1 MHVITAQETK
11 IRTTE
16 RTIKTGGT
24 VIRHVSGFTASA
36 AKKTRNAVKNFD
48 VQFNGR
54 HDEDDGNNN
63 TSEEKMPE
71 LQNVLAEESRA
82 LYSTM
87 SRRQKKRYNKMYQ
100 KELSKKQ
107 WSSNIIK
114 RNRDFRGRKTE
125 KENILTANSKE
136 IASKF
141 VSATANT
148 MANKTVQTAAGTAVK
163 SAGTA
168 VKSAGTAVRTTAGTL
183 SGTATFGVTAAVTAA
198 VDTAKNAAQA
208 AVKVSEK
215 MQQQTAQ
222 IQAEQTQQAKH
233 ETVAAASDYSVSR
246 TGENN
251 NLIMLLMAAVICLTV
266 ILTSLTVTM
275 QAAVDASGGQG
286 DNNGTVCTQIVEAA
300 QNELNDADKT
310 VGGYRYKN
318 WYGMDANWCAMF
330 VSYCADKCGFIEKGI
345 MPKTASVAASKQWYI
360 NNNLYHDAASGYVP
374 KAGDIIIFGNGM
386 SHTGIVTGY
395 NPETKKLTT
404 IEGNSGR
411 SSTTPYHKGSHV
423 KEHTYSIT
431 YSKIAGYGT
440 PQYPQDDTAA
450 DAAGQENN

>member
-1 MHVITAQETK
+1 MRVITAQESK

-36 AKKTRNAVKNFD
+36 AKKTGNAVKNFD
-48 VQFNGR
+48 VQFNGGY
-54 HDEDDGNNN
+54 DEENRNNN
-63 TSEEKMPE
+63 ASEEKMPE
-71 LQNVLAEESRA
+71 LQSVLAEESRA
-82 LYSTM
+82 LYGTL

-107 WSSNIIK
+107 WSSDIIK
-114 RNRDFRGRKTE
+114 RNRNLRGNKTE
-125 KENILTANSKE
+125 KENILTVKSK
-136 IASKF
+136 
-141 VSATANT
+141 T
-148 MANKTVQTAAGTAVK
+148 MVNKNVQTAAGTA
-163 SAGTA
+163 A
-168 VKSAGTAVRTTAGTL
+168 KSAGTAVRTTSGALT
-183 SGTATFGVTAAVTAA
+183 GTATFGVTAAVTAA

-208 AVKVSEK
+208 AVKVSQK

-222 IQAEQTQQAKH
+222 TQAEQTQQAKH
-233 ETVAAASDYSVSR
+233 ETAAAVSDYSVSQA
-246 TGENN
+246 GENN
-251 NLIMLLMAAVICLTV
+251 NLIMLLMAAIICITV
-266 ILTSLTVTM
+266 MLTSLTVTM
-275 QAAVDASGGQG
+275 QAVVDASGGQG

-450 DAAGQENN
+450 EADVRQENN

>member
-36 AKKTRNAVKNFD
+36 AKKTGNVVKNFD

-54 HDEDDGNNN
+54 HDEDNGNNN
-63 TSEEKMPE
+63 GSEEKMPE
-71 LQNVLAEESRA
+71 LQNVMAEESRA
-82 LYSTM
+82 LYGAL

-107 WSSNIIK
+107 WSSDIIK
-114 RNRDFRGRKTE
+114 RNRNLRGNKTE
-125 KENILTANSKE
+125 KENILTVKSK
-136 IASKF
+136 
-141 VSATANT
+141 T
-148 MANKTVQTAAGTAVK
+148 MVNKTVQTAAGTA
-163 SAGTA
+163 A
-168 VKSAGTAVRTTAGTL
+168 KSAGTAVRTTSGALT
-183 SGTATFGVTAAVTAA
+183 GTATFGVTAAVTAA

-208 AVKVSEK
+208 AVKVSQK

-222 IQAEQTQQAKH
+222 TQAEQTQQAKH
-233 ETVAAASDYSVSR
+233 ETAAAVSDYSVSQA
-246 TGENN
+246 GENN

-300 QNELNDADKT
+300 QNELSDADKT

-450 DAAGQENN
+450 GAAGQENN

>member
-1 MHVITAQETK
+1 MRVITAQESK

-36 AKKTRNAVKNFD
+36 AKKTGNAVKNFD
-48 VQFNGR
+48 VQFNGGY
-54 HDEDDGNNN
+54 DEENRNNN
-63 TSEEKMPE
+63 ASEEKMPE
-71 LQNVLAEESRA
+71 LQSVLAEESRA
-82 LYSTM
+82 LYGTL

-107 WSSNIIK
+107 WSSDIIK
-114 RNRDFRGRKTE
+114 RNRNLRGNKTE
-125 KENILTANSKE
+125 KENIFTVKSK
-136 IASKF
+136 
-141 VSATANT
+141 T
-148 MANKTVQTAAGTAVK
+148 MVNKNVQTAAGTAAK

-168 VKSAGTAVRTTAGTL
+168 VITTSGALT
-183 SGTATFGVTAAVTAA
+183 GTATFGVTAAVTAA

-208 AVKVSEK
+208 AVKVSQK

-222 IQAEQTQQAKH
+222 TQAEQTQQAKH
-233 ETVAAASDYSVSR
+233 ETAAAVSDYSVSQA
-246 TGENN
+246 GENN
-251 NLIMLLMAAVICLTV
+251 NLIMLLMAAIICITV
-266 ILTSLTVTM
+266 MLTSLTVIM

-440 PQYPQDDTAA
+440 PQYPQDDTAYRNPA
-450 DAAGQENN
+450 RWIF

>member
-1 MHVITAQETK
+1 MRVITAQESK

-36 AKKTRNAVKNFD
+36 AKKTGNAVKNFD
-48 VQFNGR
+48 VQFNGGY
-54 HDEDDGNNN
+54 DEENRNNN
-63 TSEEKMPE
+63 ASEEKMPE
-71 LQNVLAEESRA
+71 LQSVLAEESRA
-82 LYSTM
+82 LYGTL

-107 WSSNIIK
+107 WSSDIIK
-114 RNRDFRGRKTE
+114 RNRNLRGNKTE
-125 KENILTANSKE
+125 KENILTVKSK
-136 IASKF
+136 
-141 VSATANT
+141 T
-148 MANKTVQTAAGTAVK
+148 MVNKNVQTAAGTA
-163 SAGTA
+163 A
-168 VKSAGTAVRTTAGTL
+168 KSAGTAVRTTSGALT
-183 SGTATFGVTAAVTAA
+183 GTATFGVTAAVTAA

-208 AVKVSEK
+208 AVKVSQK

-222 IQAEQTQQAKH
+222 TQAEQTQQAKH
-233 ETVAAASDYSVSR
+233 ETAAAVSDYSVSQA
-246 TGENN
+246 GENN
-251 NLIMLLMAAVICLTV
+251 NLIMLLMAAIICITV
-266 ILTSLTVTM
+266 MLTSLTVTM
-275 QAAVDASGGQG
+275 QAVVDASGGQG

-440 PQYPQDDTAA
+440 PQYPQDDTA
-450 DAAGQENN
+450 DTAAGQENN

>member
-1 MHVITAQETK
+1 MRVITAQESK

-36 AKKTRNAVKNFD
+36 AKKTGNAVKNFD
-48 VQFNGR
+48 VQFNGGY
-54 HDEDDGNNN
+54 DEENRNNN
-63 TSEEKMPE
+63 ASEEKMPE
-71 LQNVLAEESRA
+71 LQSVLAEESRA
-82 LYSTM
+82 LYGTL

-107 WSSNIIK
+107 WSSDIIK
-114 RNRDFRGRKTE
+114 RNRNLRGNKTE
-125 KENILTANSKE
+125 KENILTVNSK
-136 IASKF
+136 SM
-141 VSATANT
+141 V
-148 MANKTVQTAAGTAVK
+148 NKNVQTAAGTA
-163 SAGTA
+163 A
-168 VKSAGTAVRTTAGTL
+168 KSAGTAVRTTSGALT
-183 SGTATFGVTAAVTAA
+183 GTATFGVTAAVTAA
-198 VDTAKNAAQA
+198 VDAAKNAAQA
-208 AVKVSEK
+208 AVKVSQK
-215 MQQQTAQ
+215 MQQQTVQ
-222 IQAEQTQQAKH
+222 TQAEQTQQAKH
-233 ETVAAASDYSVSR
+233 ETAAAVSDYSVSQA
-246 TGENN
+246 GENN
-251 NLIMLLMAAVICLTV
+251 NSIMLLVAAIICITV
-266 ILTSLTVTM
+266 MLTSLTVTM
-275 QAAVDASGGQG
+275 QAVVDASGGQG

-450 DAAGQENN
+450 GAAGQENN

>member
-1 MHVITAQETK
+1 M
-11 IRTTE
+11 
-16 RTIKTGGT
+16 
-24 VIRHVSGFTASA
+24 SGFTASA
-36 AKKTRNAVKNFD
+36 AKKTGNAVKNFD
-48 VQFNGR
+48 VQFNGGY
-54 HDEDDGNNN
+54 DEENRNNN
-63 TSEEKMPE
+63 ASEEKMPE
-71 LQNVLAEESRA
+71 LQSVLAEESRA
-82 LYSTM
+82 LYGTL
-87 SRRQKKRYNKMYQ
+87 SRRQKKRYNRLYQ

-107 WSSNIIK
+107 WSSDIIK
-114 RNRDFRGRKTE
+114 RNRNLRGNKTE
-125 KENILTANSKE
+125 KENIWTVKSK
-136 IASKF
+136 
-141 VSATANT
+141 T
-148 MANKTVQTAAGTAVK
+148 MVNKNVQTAAGTA
-163 SAGTA
+163 A
-168 VKSAGTAVRTTAGTL
+168 KSAGTAVRTTSGALT
-183 SGTATFGVTAAVTAA
+183 GTATFGVTAAVTAA

-208 AVKVSEK
+208 AVKVSQK

-222 IQAEQTQQAKH
+222 TQAEQTQQAKH
-233 ETVAAASDYSVSR
+233 ETAAAVSDYSVSQA
-246 TGENN
+246 GENN
-251 NLIMLLMAAVICLTV
+251 NLIMLLMAAIICITV
-266 ILTSLTVTM
+266 MLTSLTVTM
-275 QAAVDASGGQG
+275 QAVVDASGGQG

>member
-1 MHVITAQETK
+1 MRVITAQESK

-36 AKKTRNAVKNFD
+36 AKKTGNAVKNFD
-48 VQFNGR
+48 VQFNGGY
-54 HDEDDGNNN
+54 DEENRNNN
-63 TSEEKMPE
+63 ASEEKMPE
-71 LQNVLAEESRA
+71 LQSVLAEESRA
-82 LYSTM
+82 LYGTL

-107 WSSNIIK
+107 WSSDIIK
-114 RNRDFRGRKTE
+114 RNRNLRGNKTE
-125 KENILTANSKE
+125 KENILTVKSK
-136 IASKF
+136 
-141 VSATANT
+141 T
-148 MANKTVQTAAGTAVK
+148 MVNKNVQTAAGTA
-163 SAGTA
+163 A
-168 VKSAGTAVRTTAGTL
+168 KSAGTAVRTTSGAL
-183 SGTATFGVTAAVTAA
+183 SGTATFGVTAA

-208 AVKVSEK
+208 AVKVSQK

-222 IQAEQTQQAKH
+222 TQAAQTQQAKH
-233 ETVAAASDYSVSR
+233 ETAAAVSDYSVSQA
-246 TGENN
+246 GENN
-251 NLIMLLMAAVICLTV
+251 NLIMLLMAAIICITV
-266 ILTSLTVTM
+266 MLTSLTVIM

-440 PQYPQDDTAA
+440 PQYPQDDTAYRNPA
-450 DAAGQENN
+450 RWILREE

>member
-1 MHVITAQETK
+1 MRVITAQESK

-36 AKKTRNAVKNFD
+36 AKKTGNAVKNFD
-48 VQFNGR
+48 VQFNGGY
-54 HDEDDGNNN
+54 DEENRNNN
-63 TSEEKMPE
+63 ASEEKMPE
-71 LQNVLAEESRA
+71 LQSVLAEESRA
-82 LYSTM
+82 LYGTL
-87 SRRQKKRYNKMYQ
+87 SRRQKKRYNRLYQ

-107 WSSNIIK
+107 WSSDIIK
-114 RNRDFRGRKTE
+114 RNRNLRGNKTE
-125 KENILTANSKE
+125 KENIWTVKSK
-136 IASKF
+136 
-141 VSATANT
+141 T
-148 MANKTVQTAAGTAVK
+148 MVNKNVQTAAGTA
-163 SAGTA
+163 A
-168 VKSAGTAVRTTAGTL
+168 KSAGTAVRTTSGALT
-183 SGTATFGVTAAVTAA
+183 GTATFGVTAAVTAA

-208 AVKVSEK
+208 AVKVSQK

-222 IQAEQTQQAKH
+222 TQAEQTQQAKH
-233 ETVAAASDYSVSR
+233 ETAAAVSDYSVSQA
-246 TGENN
+246 GENN
-251 NLIMLLMAAVICLTV
+251 NLIMLLMAAIICITV
-266 ILTSLTVTM
+266 MLTSLTVTM
-275 QAAVDASGGQG
+275 QAVVDASGGQG

-450 DAAGQENN
+450 GEAGQENN

>member
-1 MHVITAQETK
+1 MRVITAQESK

-36 AKKTRNAVKNFD
+36 AKKTGNAVKNFD
-48 VQFNGR
+48 VQFNGGY
-54 HDEDDGNNN
+54 DEENRNNN
-63 TSEEKMPE
+63 ASEEKMPE
-71 LQNVLAEESRA
+71 LQSVLAEESRA
-82 LYSTM
+82 LYGTL

-107 WSSNIIK
+107 WSSDIIK
-114 RNRDFRGRKTE
+114 RNRNLRGNKTE
-125 KENILTANSKE
+125 KENILTVKSK
-136 IASKF
+136 
-141 VSATANT
+141 T
-148 MANKTVQTAAGTAVK
+148 MVNKNVQTAAGTA
-163 SAGTA
+163 A
-168 VKSAGTAVRTTAGTL
+168 KSAGTAVRTTSGALT
-183 SGTATFGVTAAVTAA
+183 GTATFGVTAAVTAA

-208 AVKVSEK
+208 AVKVSQK
-215 MQQQTAQ
+215 MQQQTVQ
-222 IQAEQTQQAKH
+222 TQAEQTQQAKH
-233 ETVAAASDYSVSR
+233 ETAAAVSDYSVSQA
-246 TGENN
+246 GENN
-251 NLIMLLMAAVICLTV
+251 NLIMLLVAVIICITV
-266 ILTSLTVTM
+266 MLTSLTVTM

-411 SSTTPYHKGSHV
+411 SSTTPYHKGSNV

-440 PQYPQDDTAA
+440 PQYPQDDT
-450 DAAGQENN
+450 GK

>member
-1 MHVITAQETK
+1 MRVITAQESK

-36 AKKTRNAVKNFD
+36 AKKTGNAVKNFD
-48 VQFNGR
+48 VQFNGGY
-54 HDEDDGNNN
+54 DEENRNNN
-63 TSEEKMPE
+63 ASEEKMPE
-71 LQNVLAEESRA
+71 LQSVLAEESRA
-82 LYSTM
+82 LYGTL

-107 WSSNIIK
+107 WSSDIIK
-114 RNRDFRGRKTE
+114 RNRNLRGNKTE
-125 KENILTANSKE
+125 KENILTVKSK
-136 IASKF
+136 
-141 VSATANT
+141 T
-148 MANKTVQTAAGTAVK
+148 MVNKNVQT

-168 VKSAGTAVRTTAGTL
+168 AKSAGTAVRTTSVALT
-183 SGTATFGVTAAVTAA
+183 GTATFGVTAAVTAA

-208 AVKVSEK
+208 AVKVSQK

-222 IQAEQTQQAKH
+222 TQAEQTQQAKH
-233 ETVAAASDYSVSR
+233 ETAAAVSDYSVSQA
-246 TGENN
+246 GENN
-251 NLIMLLMAAVICLTV
+251 NLIMLLMAAIICITV
-266 ILTSLTVTM
+266 MLTSLTVIM

-450 DAAGQENN
+450 DAAGQDNN

>member
-1 MHVITAQETK
+1 MRVITAQESK

-36 AKKTRNAVKNFD
+36 AKKTGNAVKNFD
-48 VQFNGR
+48 VQFNGGY
-54 HDEDDGNNN
+54 DEENRNNN
-63 TSEEKMPE
+63 ASEEKMPE
-71 LQNVLAEESRA
+71 LQSVLAEESRA
-82 LYSTM
+82 LYGTL

-107 WSSNIIK
+107 WSSDIIK
-114 RNRDFRGRKTE
+114 RKRNLRGNKTE
-125 KENILTANSKE
+125 KENILTVKSK
-136 IASKF
+136 
-141 VSATANT
+141 T
-148 MANKTVQTAAGTAVK
+148 MVNKNVQTAAGTA
-163 SAGTA
+163 A
-168 VKSAGTAVRTTAGTL
+168 KSAGTAVRTTSGALT
-183 SGTATFGVTAAVTAA
+183 GTATFGVTAAVTAA

-208 AVKVSEK
+208 AVKVSQK

-222 IQAEQTQQAKH
+222 TQAEQTQQAKH
-233 ETVAAASDYSVSR
+233 ETAAAVSDYSVSQA
-246 TGENN
+246 GENN
-251 NLIMLLMAAVICLTV
+251 NLIMLLMAAIICITV
-266 ILTSLTVTM
+266 MLTSLTVIM

>member
-1 MHVITAQETK
+1 MRVITAQESK

-36 AKKTRNAVKNFD
+36 AKKTGNAVKNFD
-48 VQFNGR
+48 VQFNGGY
-54 HDEDDGNNN
+54 DEENRNNN
-63 TSEEKMPE
+63 ASEEKMPE
-71 LQNVLAEESRA
+71 LQSVLAEESRA
-82 LYSTM
+82 LYGTL

-107 WSSNIIK
+107 WSSDIIK
-114 RNRDFRGRKTE
+114 RNRNLRGNKTE
-125 KENILTANSKE
+125 KENILTVNSK
-136 IASKF
+136 SM
-141 VSATANT
+141 V
-148 MANKTVQTAAGTAVK
+148 NKNVQTAAGTA
-163 SAGTA
+163 A
-168 VKSAGTAVRTTAGTL
+168 KSAGTAVRTTSGALT
-183 SGTATFGVTAAVTAA
+183 GTATFGVTAAVTAA
-198 VDTAKNAAQA
+198 VDAAKNAAQA
-208 AVKVSEK
+208 AVKVSQK
-215 MQQQTAQ
+215 MQQQTVQ
-222 IQAEQTQQAKH
+222 TQAEQTQQAKH
-233 ETVAAASDYSVSR
+233 ETAAAVSDYSVSQA
-246 TGENN
+246 GENN
-251 NLIMLLMAAVICLTV
+251 NSIMLLVAAIICITV
-266 ILTSLTVTM
+266 MLTSLTVTM

-431 YSKIAGYGT
+431 YSKIAGFGT

-450 DAAGQENN
+450 DAA

>member
-1 MHVITAQETK
+1 MRVITAQESK

-16 RTIKTGGT
+16 RAIKTGGT

-36 AKKTRNAVKNFD
+36 AKKTGNAVKNFD
-48 VQFNGR
+48 VQFNGGY
-54 HDEDDGNNN
+54 DEENRNNN
-63 TSEEKMPE
+63 ASEEKMPE
-71 LQNVLAEESRA
+71 LQSVLAEESRA
-82 LYSTM
+82 LYGTL

-107 WSSNIIK
+107 WSSDIIK
-114 RNRDFRGRKTE
+114 RNRNLRGNKTE
-125 KENILTANSKE
+125 KENILTVNSK
-136 IASKF
+136 
-141 VSATANT
+141 T
-148 MANKTVQTAAGTAVK
+148 MVNKNVQTAAGTA
-163 SAGTA
+163 A
-168 VKSAGTAVRTTAGTL
+168 KSAGTAVRTTSGALT
-183 SGTATFGVTAAVTAA
+183 GTATFGVTAAVTAA

-208 AVKVSEK
+208 AVKVSQK
-215 MQQQTAQ
+215 MQQQTVQ
-222 IQAEQTQQAKH
+222 TQAEQTQQAKH
-233 ETVAAASDYSVSR
+233 ETAVAVSDYSVSQA
-246 TGENN
+246 GENN
-251 NLIMLLMAAVICLTV
+251 NLIMLLMAAIICITV
-266 ILTSLTVTM
+266 MLTSLTVIM

>member
-1 MHVITAQETK
+1 MRVITAQESK

-36 AKKTRNAVKNFD
+36 AKKTGNAVKNFD
-48 VQFNGR
+48 VQFNGGY
-54 HDEDDGNNN
+54 DEENRNNN
-63 TSEEKMPE
+63 ASEEKMLE
-71 LQNVLAEESRA
+71 LQSVLAEESRA
-82 LYSTM
+82 LYGTL

-107 WSSNIIK
+107 WSSDIIK
-114 RNRDFRGRKTE
+114 RNRNLRGNKTE
-125 KENILTANSKE
+125 KENILTVKSK
-136 IASKF
+136 
-141 VSATANT
+141 T
-148 MANKTVQTAAGTAVK
+148 MVNKNVQTAAGTA
-163 SAGTA
+163 A
-168 VKSAGTAVRTTAGTL
+168 KSAGTAVRTTSGALT
-183 SGTATFGVTAAVTAA
+183 GTATFGVTAAVTAA

-208 AVKVSEK
+208 AVKVSQK

-222 IQAEQTQQAKH
+222 TQAEQTQQAKH
-233 ETVAAASDYSVSR
+233 ETAAAVSDYSVSQA
-246 TGENN
+246 GENN
-251 NLIMLLMAAVICLTV
+251 NLIMLLMAAIICITV
-266 ILTSLTVTM
+266 MLTSLTVIM

-450 DAAGQENN
+450 GAAGQENN

>member
-1 MHVITAQETK
+1 MRVITAQESK

-36 AKKTRNAVKNFD
+36 AKKTGNAVKNFD

-54 HDEDDGNNN
+54 DDEEDRNNN
-63 TSEEKMPE
+63 ASEEKMPE

-82 LYSTM
+82 LYGTL

-107 WSSNIIK
+107 WSSDIIK
-114 RNRDFRGRKTE
+114 RNRNLRGNKTE
-125 KENILTANSKE
+125 KENILTVKSK
-136 IASKF
+136 
-141 VSATANT
+141 T
-148 MANKTVQTAAGTAVK
+148 MVNKNVQTAAGTA
-163 SAGTA
+163 A
-168 VKSAGTAVRTTAGTL
+168 KSAGTAVRTTSGALT
-183 SGTATFGVTAAVTAA
+183 GTATFGVTAAVTAA

-208 AVKVSEK
+208 AVKVSQK

-222 IQAEQTQQAKH
+222 TQAEQTQQAKH
-233 ETVAAASDYSVSR
+233 ETAAAVSDYSVSQA
-246 TGENN
+246 GENN
-251 NLIMLLMAAVICLTV
+251 NLIMLLMAAIICITV
-266 ILTSLTVTM
+266 MLTSLTVIM

-440 PQYPQDDTAA
+440 PQYPQDDTA

>member
-1 MHVITAQETK
+1 
-11 IRTTE
+11 
-16 RTIKTGGT
+16 
-24 VIRHVSGFTASA
+24 
-36 AKKTRNAVKNFD
+36 
-48 VQFNGR
+48 
-54 HDEDDGNNN
+54 
-63 TSEEKMPE
+63 MPE
-71 LQNVLAEESRA
+71 LQSVLAEESRA
-82 LYSTM
+82 LYGTL

-107 WSSNIIK
+107 WSSDIIK
-114 RNRDFRGRKTE
+114 RNRNLRGNKTE
-125 KENILTANSKE
+125 KENILTVKSK
-136 IASKF
+136 
-141 VSATANT
+141 T
-148 MANKTVQTAAGTAVK
+148 MVNKNVQTAAGTA
-163 SAGTA
+163 A
-168 VKSAGTAVRTTAGTL
+168 KSAGTAVRTTSGALT
-183 SGTATFGVTAAVTAA
+183 GTATFGVTAAVTAA

-208 AVKVSEK
+208 AVKVSQK

-222 IQAEQTQQAKH
+222 TQAEQTQQAKH
-233 ETVAAASDYSVSR
+233 ETAAAVSDYSVSQA
-246 TGENN
+246 GENN
-251 NLIMLLMAAVICLTV
+251 NLIMLLMAAIICITV
-266 ILTSLTVTM
+266 MLTSLTVIM

-345 MPKTASVAASKQWYI
+345 MPKTASVVASKQWYI

>member
-1 MHVITAQETK
+1 MRVITAQESK

-36 AKKTRNAVKNFD
+36 AKKTGNAVKNFD
-48 VQFNGR
+48 VQFNGGY
-54 HDEDDGNNN
+54 DEENRNNN
-63 TSEEKMPE
+63 ASEEKMPE
-71 LQNVLAEESRA
+71 LQSVLAEESRA
-82 LYSTM
+82 LYGTL
-87 SRRQKKRYNKMYQ
+87 SRGQKKRYNKMYQ

-107 WSSNIIK
+107 WSSDIIK
-114 RNRDFRGRKTE
+114 RNRNLRGNKTE
-125 KENILTANSKE
+125 KENILTVKSK
-136 IASKF
+136 
-141 VSATANT
+141 T
-148 MANKTVQTAAGTAVK
+148 MVNKNVQTAAGTA
-163 SAGTA
+163 A
-168 VKSAGTAVRTTAGTL
+168 KSAGTAVRTTSGALT
-183 SGTATFGVTAAVTAA
+183 GTATFGVTAAVTAA

-208 AVKVSEK
+208 AVKVSQK

-222 IQAEQTQQAKH
+222 TQAEQTQQAKH
-233 ETVAAASDYSVSR
+233 ETAAAVSDYSVSQA
-246 TGENN
+246 GENN
-251 NLIMLLMAAVICLTV
+251 NLIMLLMAAIICITV
-266 ILTSLTVTM
+266 MLTSLTVIM

-360 NNNLYHDAASGYVP
+360 YNNLYHDAASGYVP

>member
-1 MHVITAQETK
+1 MRVITAQESK

-24 VIRHVSGFTASA
+24 VIRHVSGFTVSA
-36 AKKTRNAVKNFD
+36 AKKTGNAVKNFD
-48 VQFNGR
+48 VQFNGGY
-54 HDEDDGNNN
+54 DEENRNNN
-63 TSEEKMPE
+63 ASEEKMPE
-71 LQNVLAEESRA
+71 LQSVLAEESRA
-82 LYSTM
+82 LYGTL

-107 WSSNIIK
+107 WSSDIIK
-114 RNRDFRGRKTE
+114 RNRNLRGNKTE
-125 KENILTANSKE
+125 KENILTVNSK
-136 IASKF
+136 SM
-141 VSATANT
+141 V
-148 MANKTVQTAAGTAVK
+148 NKNVQTAAGTA
-163 SAGTA
+163 A
-168 VKSAGTAVRTTAGTL
+168 KSAGTAVRTTSGALT
-183 SGTATFGVTAAVTAA
+183 GTATFGVTAAVTAA
-198 VDTAKNAAQA
+198 VDAAKNAAQA
-208 AVKVSEK
+208 AVKVSQK
-215 MQQQTAQ
+215 MQQQTVQ
-222 IQAEQTQQAKH
+222 TQAEQTQQAKH
-233 ETVAAASDYSVSR
+233 ETAAAVSDYSVSQA
-246 TGENN
+246 GENN
-251 NLIMLLMAAVICLTV
+251 NSIMLLVAAIICITV
-266 ILTSLTVTM
+266 MLTSLTVTM

>member
-1 MHVITAQETK
+1 MV
-11 IRTTE
+11 
-16 RTIKTGGT
+16 
-24 VIRHVSGFTASA
+24 
-36 AKKTRNAVKNFD
+36 NKN
-48 VQFNGR
+48 
-54 HDEDDGNNN
+54 
-63 TSEEKMPE
+63 
-71 LQNVLAEESRA
+71 
-82 LYSTM
+82 
-87 SRRQKKRYNKMYQ
+87 
-100 KELSKKQ
+100 
-107 WSSNIIK
+107 
-114 RNRDFRGRKTE
+114 
-125 KENILTANSKE
+125 
-136 IASKF
+136 
-141 VSATANT
+141 
-148 MANKTVQTAAGTAVK
+148 VQTAAGTA
-163 SAGTA
+163 A
-168 VKSAGTAVRTTAGTL
+168 KSAGTAVRTT
-183 SGTATFGVTAAVTAA
+183 SGALTSTATFGVTAAVTAA

-208 AVKVSEK
+208 AVKVSQK

-222 IQAEQTQQAKH
+222 TQAEQTQQAKH
-233 ETVAAASDYSVSR
+233 ETAAAVSDYSVSQA
-246 TGENN
+246 GENN
-251 NLIMLLMAAVICLTV
+251 NLIMLLMAAIICITV
-266 ILTSLTVTM
+266 MLTSLTVIM

-440 PQYPQDDTAA
+440 PLYPQDDTAA

>member
-1 MHVITAQETK
+1 MRVITAQESK

-36 AKKTRNAVKNFD
+36 AKKTGNAVKNFD
-48 VQFNGR
+48 VQFNGGY
-54 HDEDDGNNN
+54 DEENRNNN
-63 TSEEKMPE
+63 ASEEKMPE
-71 LQNVLAEESRA
+71 LQSVLAEESRA
-82 LYSTM
+82 LYGTL
-87 SRRQKKRYNKMYQ
+87 SRRQKKRYNRLYQ

-107 WSSNIIK
+107 WSSDIIK
-114 RNRDFRGRKTE
+114 RNRNLRGNKTE
-125 KENILTANSKE
+125 KENILTVKSK
-136 IASKF
+136 
-141 VSATANT
+141 T
-148 MANKTVQTAAGTAVK
+148 MVNKNVQTAAGTA
-163 SAGTA
+163 A
-168 VKSAGTAVRTTAGTL
+168 KSAGTAVRTTSGALT
-183 SGTATFGVTAAVTAA
+183 GTATFGVTAAVTAA

-208 AVKVSEK
+208 AVKVSQK

-222 IQAEQTQQAKH
+222 TQAEQTQQAKH
-233 ETVAAASDYSVSR
+233 ETAAAVSDYSVSQA
-246 TGENN
+246 GENN
-251 NLIMLLMAAVICLTV
+251 NLIMLLMAAIICITV
-266 ILTSLTVTM
+266 MLTSLTVTM
-275 QAAVDASGGQG
+275 QAVVDASGGQG

-450 DAAGQENN
+450 DAAEQENN

>member
-1 MHVITAQETK
+1 MRVITAQESK

-16 RTIKTGGT
+16 RAIKTGGT

-36 AKKTRNAVKNFD
+36 AKKTGNAVKNFD
-48 VQFNGR
+48 VQFNGGY
-54 HDEDDGNNN
+54 DEENRNNN
-63 TSEEKMPE
+63 ASEEKMPE
-71 LQNVLAEESRA
+71 LQSVLAEESRA
-82 LYSTM
+82 LYGTL
-87 SRRQKKRYNKMYQ
+87 SRRQKKRYNRLYQ

-107 WSSNIIK
+107 WSSDIIK
-114 RNRDFRGRKTE
+114 RNRNLRGNKTE
-125 KENILTANSKE
+125 KENILTVKSK
-136 IASKF
+136 
-141 VSATANT
+141 T
-148 MANKTVQTAAGTAVK
+148 MVNKNVQTAAGTA
-163 SAGTA
+163 A
-168 VKSAGTAVRTTAGTL
+168 KSAGTAVRTTSGALT
-183 SGTATFGVTAAVTAA
+183 GTATFGVTAA

-208 AVKVSEK
+208 AVKVSQK

-222 IQAEQTQQAKH
+222 TQAEQTQQAKH
-233 ETVAAASDYSVSR
+233 ETAAAVSDYSVSQA
-246 TGENN
+246 GENN
-251 NLIMLLMAAVICLTV
+251 NLIMLLMAAIICITV
-266 ILTSLTVTM
+266 MLTSLTVTM

>member
-1 MHVITAQETK
+1 MRVITAQESK

-36 AKKTRNAVKNFD
+36 AKKTGNAVKNFD
-48 VQFNGR
+48 VQFNGGY
-54 HDEDDGNNN
+54 DEENRNNN
-63 TSEEKMPE
+63 ASEEKMPE
-71 LQNVLAEESRA
+71 LQSVLAEESRA
-82 LYSTM
+82 LYGTL

-107 WSSNIIK
+107 WSSDIIK
-114 RNRDFRGRKTE
+114 RNRNLRGNKTE
-125 KENILTANSKE
+125 KENILTVKSK
-136 IASKF
+136 
-141 VSATANT
+141 T
-148 MANKTVQTAAGTAVK
+148 MVNKNVQTAAGTA
-163 SAGTA
+163 A
-168 VKSAGTAVRTTAGTL
+168 KSAGTAVRTTSGALT
-183 SGTATFGVTAAVTAA
+183 GTATFGVTAAVTAA

-208 AVKVSEK
+208 AVKVSQK

-222 IQAEQTQQAKH
+222 TQAEQTQQAKH
-233 ETVAAASDYSVSR
+233 ETAAAVSDYSVSQA
-246 TGENN
+246 GENN
-251 NLIMLLMAAVICLTV
+251 NLIMLLMAAIICITV
-266 ILTSLTVTM
+266 MLTSLTVTM
-275 QAAVDASGGQG
+275 QAVVDASGGQG
-286 DNNGTVCTQIVEAA
+286 DNSGTVCTQIVEAA

-440 PQYPQDDTAA
+440 PQYPQDDTAYRNPA
-450 DAAGQENN
+450 RWILREE

>member
-1 MHVITAQETK
+1 MRVITAQESK
-11 IRTTE
+11 IRTME

-36 AKKTRNAVKNFD
+36 AKKTGNAVKNFD
-48 VQFNGR
+48 VQFNGGY
-54 HDEDDGNNN
+54 DEENRNNN
-63 TSEEKMPE
+63 ASEEKMPE
-71 LQNVLAEESRA
+71 LQSVLAEESRA
-82 LYSTM
+82 LYGTL

-107 WSSNIIK
+107 WSSDIIK
-114 RNRDFRGRKTE
+114 RNRNLRGNKTE
-125 KENILTANSKE
+125 KENILTVNSK
-136 IASKF
+136 SM
-141 VSATANT
+141 V
-148 MANKTVQTAAGTAVK
+148 NKNVQTAAGTA
-163 SAGTA
+163 A
-168 VKSAGTAVRTTAGTL
+168 KSAGTAVRTTSGALT
-183 SGTATFGVTAAVTAA
+183 GTATFGVTAAVTAA
-198 VDTAKNAAQA
+198 VDAAKNAAQA
-208 AVKVSEK
+208 AVKVSQK
-215 MQQQTAQ
+215 MQQQTVQ
-222 IQAEQTQQAKH
+222 TQAEQTQQAKH
-233 ETVAAASDYSVSR
+233 ETAAAVSDYSVSQA
-246 TGENN
+246 GENN
-251 NLIMLLMAAVICLTV
+251 NSIMLLVAAIICITV
-266 ILTSLTVTM
+266 MLTSLTVTM

>member
-1 MHVITAQETK
+1 MRVITAQESK

-36 AKKTRNAVKNFD
+36 AKKTGNAVKNFD
-48 VQFNGR
+48 VQFNVGY
-54 HDEDDGNNN
+54 DEENRNNN
-63 TSEEKMPE
+63 ASEEKMPE
-71 LQNVLAEESRA
+71 LQSVLAEESRA
-82 LYSTM
+82 LYGTL

-107 WSSNIIK
+107 WSSDIIK
-114 RNRDFRGRKTE
+114 RNRNLRGNKTE
-125 KENILTANSKE
+125 KENILTVKSK
-136 IASKF
+136 
-141 VSATANT
+141 T
-148 MANKTVQTAAGTAVK
+148 MVNKNVQTAAGTA
-163 SAGTA
+163 A
-168 VKSAGTAVRTTAGTL
+168 KSAGTAVRTTSGALT
-183 SGTATFGVTAAVTAA
+183 GTATFGVTAAVTAA

-208 AVKVSEK
+208 AVKVSQK

-222 IQAEQTQQAKH
+222 TQAEQTHQAKH
-233 ETVAAASDYSVSR
+233 ETAAAVSDYSVSQA
-246 TGENN
+246 GENN
-251 NLIMLLMAAVICLTV
+251 NLIMLLMAAIICITV
-266 ILTSLTVTM
+266 MLTSLTVIM

>member
-1 MHVITAQETK
+1 MRVITAQESK

-16 RTIKTGGT
+16 RAIKTGGT

-36 AKKTRNAVKNFD
+36 AKKTGNAVKNFD

-54 HDEDDGNNN
+54 HDEDNGNNN
-63 TSEEKMPE
+63 GSEEKMPE
-71 LQNVLAEESRA
+71 IQNVLAEESRA
-82 LYSTM
+82 LYSTL
-87 SRRQKKRYNKMYQ
+87 SRRQKKRYNRLYQ

-107 WSSNIIK
+107 WSSDIIK
-114 RNRDFRGRKTE
+114 RNRNLRGNKTE
-125 KENILTANSKE
+125 KENILTVKSK
-136 IASKF
+136 
-141 VSATANT
+141 T
-148 MANKTVQTAAGTAVK
+148 MVNKNVQTAAGTA
-163 SAGTA
+163 A
-168 VKSAGTAVRTTAGTL
+168 KSAGTAVRTTSGALT
-183 SGTATFGVTAAVTAA
+183 GTATFGVTAAVTAA

-208 AVKVSEK
+208 AVKVSQK

-222 IQAEQTQQAKH
+222 TQAEQTQQAKH
-233 ETVAAASDYSVSR
+233 ETAAAVSDYSVSQA
-246 TGENN
+246 GENN
-251 NLIMLLMAAVICLTV
+251 NLIMLLMAAIICITV

>member
-36 AKKTRNAVKNFD
+36 AKKTGNAVKNFD
-48 VQFNGR
+48 VQFNGGY
-54 HDEDDGNNN
+54 DEENRNNN
-63 TSEEKMPE
+63 ASEEKMPE
-71 LQNVLAEESRA
+71 LQSVLAEESRA
-82 LYSTM
+82 LYGTL

-107 WSSNIIK
+107 WSSDIIK
-114 RNRDFRGRKTE
+114 RNRNLRGNKTE
-125 KENILTANSKE
+125 KENILTVNSK
-136 IASKF
+136 SM
-141 VSATANT
+141 V
-148 MANKTVQTAAGTAVK
+148 NKNVQTAAGTA
-163 SAGTA
+163 A
-168 VKSAGTAVRTTAGTL
+168 KSAGTAVRTTSGALT
-183 SGTATFGVTAAVTAA
+183 GTATFGVTAAVTAA
-198 VDTAKNAAQA
+198 VDAAKNAAQA
-208 AVKVSEK
+208 AVKVSQK
-215 MQQQTAQ
+215 MQQQTVQ
-222 IQAEQTQQAKH
+222 TQAEQTQQAKH
-233 ETVAAASDYSVSR
+233 ETAAAVSDYSVSQA
-246 TGENN
+246 GENN
-251 NLIMLLMAAVICLTV
+251 NSIMLLVAAIICITV
-266 ILTSLTVTM
+266 MLTSLTVTM

>member
-1 MHVITAQETK
+1 MRVITAQESK

-36 AKKTRNAVKNFD
+36 AKKTGNAVKNFD
-48 VQFNGR
+48 VQFNGGY
-54 HDEDDGNNN
+54 DEENRNNN
-63 TSEEKMPE
+63 ASEEKMPE
-71 LQNVLAEESRA
+71 LQSVLAEESRA
-82 LYSTM
+82 LYGTL

-107 WSSNIIK
+107 WSSDIIK
-114 RNRDFRGRKTE
+114 RNRNLRGNKTE
-125 KENILTANSKE
+125 KENILTVKSK
-136 IASKF
+136 
-141 VSATANT
+141 T
-148 MANKTVQTAAGTAVK
+148 MVNKNVQTAAGTA
-163 SAGTA
+163 A
-168 VKSAGTAVRTTAGTL
+168 KSAGTAVRTTSGALT
-183 SGTATFGVTAAVTAA
+183 GTATFGVTAAVTAA

-208 AVKVSEK
+208 AVKVSQK

-222 IQAEQTQQAKH
+222 TQAEQTQQAKH
-233 ETVAAASDYSVSR
+233 ETAAAVSDYSVSQA
-246 TGENN
+246 GENN
-251 NLIMLLMAAVICLTV
+251 NLIMLLMAAIICITV
-266 ILTSLTVTM
+266 MLTSLTVIM
-275 QAAVDASGGQG
+275 QAAVDASGGQD

>member
-1 MHVITAQETK
+1 MRVITAQESK

-36 AKKTRNAVKNFD
+36 AKKTGNAVKNFD
-48 VQFNGR
+48 VQFNGGY
-54 HDEDDGNNN
+54 DEENRNNN
-63 TSEEKMPE
+63 ASEEKMPE
-71 LQNVLAEESRA
+71 LQSVLAEESRA
-82 LYSTM
+82 LYGTL
-87 SRRQKKRYNKMYQ
+87 SRRQKKRYNRLYQ

-107 WSSNIIK
+107 WSSDIIK
-114 RNRDFRGRKTE
+114 RNRNLRGNKTE
-125 KENILTANSKE
+125 KENIWTVKSK
-136 IASKF
+136 
-141 VSATANT
+141 T
-148 MANKTVQTAAGTAVK
+148 MVNKNVQTAAGTA
-163 SAGTA
+163 A
-168 VKSAGTAVRTTAGTL
+168 KSAGTAVRTTSGALT
-183 SGTATFGVTAAVTAA
+183 GTATFGVTAAVTAA

-208 AVKVSEK
+208 AVKVSQK

-222 IQAEQTQQAKH
+222 TQAEQTQQAKH
-233 ETVAAASDYSVSR
+233 ETAAAVSDYSVSQA
-246 TGENN
+246 GENN
-251 NLIMLLMAAVICLTV
+251 NLIMLLMAAIICITV
-266 ILTSLTVTM
+266 MLTSLTVTM
-275 QAAVDASGGQG
+275 QAVVDASGGQG

-440 PQYPQDDTAA
+440 PQYPQDDT
-450 DAAGQENN
+450 ENN

>member
-1 MHVITAQETK
+1 MRVITAQESK

-36 AKKTRNAVKNFD
+36 AKKTGNAVKNFD
-48 VQFNGR
+48 VQFNGGY
-54 HDEDDGNNN
+54 DEENRNNN
-63 TSEEKMPE
+63 ASEEKMPE
-71 LQNVLAEESRA
+71 LQSVLAEESRA
-82 LYSTM
+82 LYGTL

-107 WSSNIIK
+107 WSSDIIK
-114 RNRDFRGRKTE
+114 RNRNLRGNKTE
-125 KENILTANSKE
+125 KENILTVNSK
-136 IASKF
+136 SM
-141 VSATANT
+141 V
-148 MANKTVQTAAGTAVK
+148 NKNVQTAAGTA
-163 SAGTA
+163 A
-168 VKSAGTAVRTTAGTL
+168 KSAGTAVRTTSGALT
-183 SGTATFGVTAAVTAA
+183 GTATFGVTAAVTAA
-198 VDTAKNAAQA
+198 VDAAKNAAQA
-208 AVKVSEK
+208 AVKVSQK
-215 MQQQTAQ
+215 MQQQTVQ
-222 IQAEQTQQAKH
+222 TQAEQTQQAKH
-233 ETVAAASDYSVSR
+233 ETAAAVSDYSVSQA
-246 TGENN
+246 GENN
-251 NLIMLLMAAVICLTV
+251 NSIMLLVAAIICITV
-266 ILTSLTVTM
+266 MLTSLTVTM

-440 PQYPQDDTAA
+440 PQYPQDDTA

>member
-1 MHVITAQETK
+1 MRVITAQETK

-36 AKKTRNAVKNFD
+36 AKKTGNAVKNFD
-48 VQFNGR
+48 VQFNGGY
-54 HDEDDGNNN
+54 DEENRNNN
-63 TSEEKMPE
+63 ASEEKMPE
-71 LQNVLAEESRA
+71 LQSVLAEESRA
-82 LYSTM
+82 LYGTL

-107 WSSNIIK
+107 WSSDIIK
-114 RNRDFRGRKTE
+114 RNRNLRGNKTE
-125 KENILTANSKE
+125 KENILTVNSK
-136 IASKF
+136 SM
-141 VSATANT
+141 V
-148 MANKTVQTAAGTAVK
+148 NKNVQTAAGTA
-163 SAGTA
+163 A
-168 VKSAGTAVRTTAGTL
+168 KSAGTAVRTTSGALT
-183 SGTATFGVTAAVTAA
+183 GTATFGVTAAVDA
-198 VDTAKNAAQA
+198 AKNAAQA
-208 AVKVSEK
+208 AVKVSQK
-215 MQQQTAQ
+215 MQQQTVQ
-222 IQAEQTQQAKH
+222 TQAEQTQQAKH
-233 ETVAAASDYSVSR
+233 ETAAAVSDYSVSQA
-246 TGENN
+246 GENN
-251 NLIMLLMAAVICLTV
+251 NSIMLLVAAIICITV
-266 ILTSLTVTM
+266 MLTSLTVTM

-440 PQYPQDDTAA
+440 PQYP
-450 DAAGQENN
+450 

>member
-1 MHVITAQETK
+1 MRVITAQESK

-36 AKKTRNAVKNFD
+36 AKKTGNAVKNFD
-48 VQFNGR
+48 VQFNGGY
-54 HDEDDGNNN
+54 DEENRNNN
-63 TSEEKMPE
+63 ASEEKMPE
-71 LQNVLAEESRA
+71 LQSVLAEESRA
-82 LYSTM
+82 LYGTL

-107 WSSNIIK
+107 WSSDIIK
-114 RNRDFRGRKTE
+114 RNRNLRGNKTE
-125 KENILTANSKE
+125 KENILTVKSK
-136 IASKF
+136 
-141 VSATANT
+141 T
-148 MANKTVQTAAGTAVK
+148 MVNKNVQTAAGTA
-163 SAGTA
+163 A
-168 VKSAGTAVRTTAGTL
+168 KSAGTAVRTTSGALT
-183 SGTATFGVTAAVTAA
+183 GTATFGVTAAVTAA
-198 VDTAKNAAQA
+198 VDAAKNAAQA
-208 AVKVSEK
+208 AVKVSQK
-215 MQQQTAQ
+215 MQQQTVQ
-222 IQAEQTQQAKH
+222 TQAEQTQQAKH
-233 ETVAAASDYSVSR
+233 ETAAAVSDYSVSQA
-246 TGENN
+246 GENN
-251 NLIMLLMAAVICLTV
+251 NLIMLLMAAIICITV
-266 ILTSLTVTM
+266 MLTSLTVIM

-440 PQYPQDDTAA
+440 PQYPQDDTAG
-450 DAAGQENN
+450 AAGQENN

>member
-1 MHVITAQETK
+1 MRVITAQESK

-36 AKKTRNAVKNFD
+36 AKKTGNAVKNFD
-48 VQFNGR
+48 VQFNGGY
-54 HDEDDGNNN
+54 DEENRNNN
-63 TSEEKMPE
+63 ASEEKMPE
-71 LQNVLAEESRA
+71 LQSVLAEESRA
-82 LYSTM
+82 LYGTL
-87 SRRQKKRYNKMYQ
+87 SRRQKKIYNKMYQ

-107 WSSNIIK
+107 WSSDIIK
-114 RNRDFRGRKTE
+114 RNRNLRGNKTE
-125 KENILTANSKE
+125 KENILTVNSK
-136 IASKF
+136 SM
-141 VSATANT
+141 V
-148 MANKTVQTAAGTAVK
+148 NKNVQTAAGTA
-163 SAGTA
+163 A
-168 VKSAGTAVRTTAGTL
+168 KSAGTAVRTTSGALT
-183 SGTATFGVTAAVTAA
+183 GTATFGVTAAVTAA
-198 VDTAKNAAQA
+198 VDAAKNAAQA
-208 AVKVSEK
+208 AVKVSQK
-215 MQQQTAQ
+215 MQQQTVQ
-222 IQAEQTQQAKH
+222 TQAEQTQQAKH
-233 ETVAAASDYSVSR
+233 ETAAAVSDYSVSQA
-246 TGENN
+246 GENN
-251 NLIMLLMAAVICLTV
+251 NSIMLLVAAIICITV
-266 ILTSLTVTM
+266 MLTSLTVTM

>member
-1 MHVITAQETK
+1 MRVITAQESK

-36 AKKTRNAVKNFD
+36 AKKTGNAVKNFD
-48 VQFNGR
+48 VQFNGGY
-54 HDEDDGNNN
+54 DEENRNNN
-63 TSEEKMPE
+63 DSEEKMPE
-71 LQNVLAEESRA
+71 LQSVLAEESRA
-82 LYSTM
+82 LYGTL
-87 SRRQKKRYNKMYQ
+87 SRRQKKKYNKMYQ

-107 WSSNIIK
+107 WSSDIIK
-114 RNRDFRGRKTE
+114 RNRNLRGNKTE
-125 KENILTANSKE
+125 KENILTVNSK
-136 IASKF
+136 
-141 VSATANT
+141 T
-148 MANKTVQTAAGTAVK
+148 MVNKNVQTAAGTAVK
-163 SAGTA
+163 SAGT
-168 VKSAGTAVRTTAGTL
+168 SVRTTAGAL
-183 SGTATFGVTAAVTAA
+183 TAAVTAA

-208 AVKVSEK
+208 AVKVSQK

-233 ETVAAASDYSVSR
+233 ETAAAVSDYSVSQA
-246 TGENN
+246 GENN
-251 NLIMLLMAAVICLTV
+251 NLIMLLMAAIICITV
-266 ILTSLTVTM
+266 MLTSLTVIM

>member
-1 MHVITAQETK
+1 MRVITAQESK

-36 AKKTRNAVKNFD
+36 AKKTGNAVKNFD
-48 VQFNGR
+48 VQFNGGY
-54 HDEDDGNNN
+54 DEENRNNN
-63 TSEEKMPE
+63 ASEEKMPE
-71 LQNVLAEESRA
+71 LQSVLAEESRA
-82 LYSTM
+82 LYGTL

-107 WSSNIIK
+107 WSSDIIK
-114 RNRDFRGRKTE
+114 RNRNLRGNKTE
-125 KENILTANSKE
+125 KENILTVKSK
-136 IASKF
+136 
-141 VSATANT
+141 T
-148 MANKTVQTAAGTAVK
+148 MVNKNVQTAAGTA
-163 SAGTA
+163 A
-168 VKSAGTAVRTTAGTL
+168 KSAGTAVRTTSGALT
-183 SGTATFGVTAAVTAA
+183 GTATFGVTAAVTAA

-208 AVKVSEK
+208 AVKVSQK

-222 IQAEQTQQAKH
+222 TQAEQTQQAKH
-233 ETVAAASDYSVSR
+233 ETAAAVSDYSVSQA
-246 TGENN
+246 GENN
-251 NLIMLLMAAVICLTV
+251 NLIMLLMAAIICITV
-266 ILTSLTVTM
+266 MLTSLTVTM
-275 QAAVDASGGQG
+275 QAVVDASGGQG

-450 DAAGQENN
+450 DAAVQENN

>member
-1 MHVITAQETK
+1 MRVITAQESK

-36 AKKTRNAVKNFD
+36 AKKTGNAVKNFD
-48 VQFNGR
+48 VQFNGGY
-54 HDEDDGNNN
+54 DEENRNNN
-63 TSEEKMPE
+63 ASEEKMPE
-71 LQNVLAEESRA
+71 LQSVLAEESRA
-82 LYSTM
+82 LYGTL
-87 SRRQKKRYNKMYQ
+87 SRRQKKRYNRLYQ

-107 WSSNIIK
+107 WSSDIIK
-114 RNRDFRGRKTE
+114 RNRNLRGNKTE
-125 KENILTANSKE
+125 KENIWTVKSK
-136 IASKF
+136 
-141 VSATANT
+141 T
-148 MANKTVQTAAGTAVK
+148 MVNKNVQTAAGTA
-163 SAGTA
+163 A
-168 VKSAGTAVRTTAGTL
+168 KSAGTAVRTTSGALT
-183 SGTATFGVTAAVTAA
+183 GTATFGVTAAVTAA
-198 VDTAKNAAQA
+198 VDAAKNAAQA
-208 AVKVSEK
+208 AVKVSQK
-215 MQQQTAQ
+215 MQQQTVQ
-222 IQAEQTQQAKH
+222 TQAEQTQQAKH
-233 ETVAAASDYSVSR
+233 ETAAAVSDYSVSQA
-246 TGENN
+246 GENN
-251 NLIMLLMAAVICLTV
+251 NSIMLLVAAIICITV
-266 ILTSLTVTM
+266 MLTSLTVIM
-275 QAAVDASGGQG
+275 QVAVDASGGQG

>member
-1 MHVITAQETK
+1 MRVITAQESK

-36 AKKTRNAVKNFD
+36 AKKTGNAVKNFD
-48 VQFNGR
+48 VQFNGGY
-54 HDEDDGNNN
+54 DEENRNNN
-63 TSEEKMPE
+63 ASEEKMPE
-71 LQNVLAEESRA
+71 LQSVLAEESRA
-82 LYSTM
+82 LYGTL

-107 WSSNIIK
+107 WSSDIIK
-114 RNRDFRGRKTE
+114 RNRNLRGNKTE
-125 KENILTANSKE
+125 KENILTVNSK
-136 IASKF
+136 SM
-141 VSATANT
+141 V
-148 MANKTVQTAAGTAVK
+148 NKNVQTAAGTA
-163 SAGTA
+163 A
-168 VKSAGTAVRTTAGTL
+168 KSAGTAVRTTSGALT
-183 SGTATFGVTAAVTAA
+183 GTATFGVTAAVTAA
-198 VDTAKNAAQA
+198 VDAAKNAAQA
-208 AVKVSEK
+208 AVKVSQK
-215 MQQQTAQ
+215 MQQQTVQ
-222 IQAEQTQQAKH
+222 TQAEQTQQAKH
-233 ETVAAASDYSVSR
+233 ETAAAVSDYSVSQA
-246 TGENN
+246 GENN
-251 NLIMLLMAAVICLTV
+251 NSIMLLVAAIICITV
-266 ILTSLTVTM
+266 MLTSLTVTM

-450 DAAGQENN
+450 GAAGQENN

>member
-1 MHVITAQETK
+1 MRVITAQESK

-36 AKKTRNAVKNFD
+36 AKKTGNAVKNFD
-48 VQFNGR
+48 VQFNGGY
-54 HDEDDGNNN
+54 DEENRNNN
-63 TSEEKMPE
+63 ASEEKMPE
-71 LQNVLAEESRA
+71 LQSVLAEESRA
-82 LYSTM
+82 LYGTL
-87 SRRQKKRYNKMYQ
+87 SRRQKKRYNRLYQ

-107 WSSNIIK
+107 WSSDIIK
-114 RNRDFRGRKTE
+114 RNRNLRGNKTE
-125 KENILTANSKE
+125 KENILTVKSK
-136 IASKF
+136 
-141 VSATANT
+141 T
-148 MANKTVQTAAGTAVK
+148 MVNKNVQTAAGTA
-163 SAGTA
+163 A
-168 VKSAGTAVRTTAGTL
+168 KSAGTAVRTTAGAL

-208 AVKVSEK
+208 AVKISQK

-222 IQAEQTQQAKH
+222 TQAEQTQQAKH
-233 ETVAAASDYSVSR
+233 ETAAAVSDYSVSQA
-246 TGENN
+246 GENN
-251 NLIMLLMAAVICLTV
+251 NLIMLLMAAIICITV
-266 ILTSLTVTM
+266 MLTSLTVIM

-286 DNNGTVCTQIVEAA
+286 DNNGTVCKQIVEAA

-440 PQYPQDDTAA
+440 PQYPQDDTA
-450 DAAGQENN
+450 DTAAGQENN

>member
-1 MHVITAQETK
+1 MRVITAQESK

-16 RTIKTGGT
+16 RAIKTGGT

-36 AKKTRNAVKNFD
+36 AKKTGNAVKNFD
-48 VQFNGR
+48 VQFNGGY
-54 HDEDDGNNN
+54 DEDNGNNN
-63 TSEEKMPE
+63 ASEEKMPE
-71 LQNVLAEESRA
+71 LQSVLAEESRA
-82 LYSTM
+82 LYGTL
-87 SRRQKKRYNKMYQ
+87 SRRQKKRYNRLYQ

-107 WSSNIIK
+107 WSSDIIK
-114 RNRDFRGRKTE
+114 RNRNLRGNKTE
-125 KENILTANSKE
+125 KENILTVKSK
-136 IASKF
+136 
-141 VSATANT
+141 T
-148 MANKTVQTAAGTAVK
+148 MVNKNVQTAAGTA
-163 SAGTA
+163 A
-168 VKSAGTAVRTTAGTL
+168 KSAGTAVRTTSGALT
-183 SGTATFGVTAAVTAA
+183 GTATFGVTAAVTAA

-208 AVKVSEK
+208 AVKVSQK

-222 IQAEQTQQAKH
+222 TQAEQTQQAKH
-233 ETVAAASDYSVSR
+233 ETAAAVSDYSVSQA
-246 TGENN
+246 GENN
-251 NLIMLLMAAVICLTV
+251 NLIMLLMAAIICITV
-266 ILTSLTVTM
+266 MLTSLTVIM

>member
-1 MHVITAQETK
+1 MRVITAQESK

-36 AKKTRNAVKNFD
+36 AKKTGNAVKNFD

-54 HDEDDGNNN
+54 HDEDNGNNN
-63 TSEEKMPE
+63 CSEEKMPE
-71 LQNVLAEESRA
+71 IQNVLAEESRA
-82 LYSTM
+82 LYSTL
-87 SRRQKKRYNKMYQ
+87 SRRQKKRYNRMYQ

-114 RNRDFRGRKTE
+114 RNRNLRGNKTE
-125 KENILTANSKE
+125 KENILTVKSK
-136 IASKF
+136 
-141 VSATANT
+141 T
-148 MANKTVQTAAGTAVK
+148 MVNKNVQTAAGTA
-163 SAGTA
+163 A
-168 VKSAGTAVRTTAGTL
+168 KSAGTAVRTTSGALT
-183 SGTATFGVTAAVTAA
+183 GTATFGVTAAVTAA

-208 AVKVSEK
+208 AVKVSQK

-222 IQAEQTQQAKH
+222 TQAEQTQQAKH
-233 ETVAAASDYSVSR
+233 ETAAAVSDYSVSQA
-246 TGENN
+246 GENN
-251 NLIMLLMAAVICLTV
+251 NLIMLLMAAIICITV
-266 ILTSLTVTM
+266 MLTSLTVIM

-300 QNELNDADKT
+300 QNELSDADKT